1 MNAEFRYLSN
11 GEVWALDP
19 DAPHRLYTSVGIT
32 LAVYPGT
39 HAGHLVEEAIT
50 DRYCYPAGD
59 GWARAGECLDE
70 NGLERW
76 KWRREWMP
84 VLRSERNAPGE
95 AAAPTPTQEAQQ

>member
-19 DAPHRLYTSVGIT
+19 DAPHRLYTSAGIV

-84 VLRSERNAPGE
+84 VLRSERNARRNGNGG
-95 AAAPTPTQEAQQ
+95 AS

>member
-1 MNAEFRYLSN
+1 MTQFQYLAN

-84 VLRSERNAPGE
+84 VLHSARGARRNGNGFE
-95 AAAPTPTQEAQQ
+95 